1 MQQNLMKIPI
11 HSICYQQFRREALK
25 IKIPA
30 TSANL
35 GPGFDCLGLAIAL
48 YNEVTIKSS
57 SYYSVSIKGEGEENI
72 KLKKNNIFVSIFYDI
87 YQELVGKKDPFRF
100 EFENRIPFSR
110 GLGSSSAVI
119 VGAIAS
125 AYEMAGIKAS
135 RETILNKALIY
146 EAHPDN
152 IAPAVYGGFT
162 TSLVEN
168 NRVKTLKK
176 ELSEDIVCVMV
187 IPDRSMST
195 AYSRTQ
201 LPKSFMMKNVIYN
214 LSRAS
219 LLSAAFFSEN
229 WDFLRAASKDCM
241 HEHRRMKQLKEL
253 FEVREV
259 ALKNG
264 ALMSTLS
271 GSGSSFFNLVKKEEA
286 PKVAIALKNAFAMFR
301 VETFAFD
308 NHGFEIVKS

>member
-1 MQQNLMKIPI
+1 MQI
-11 HSICYQQFRREALK
+11 R
-25 IKIPA
+25 IPA

-48 YNEVTIKSS
+48 YNSVCIKPS
-57 SYYSVSIKGEGEENI
+57 SYYSVSIKGEGEQNV
-72 KLKKNNIFVSIFYDI
+72 KLKKNNIFVSIFYEI
-87 YQELVGKKDPFRF
+87 YQELTGQKDPFRF
-100 EFENRIPFSR
+100 EFDNQIPFSR

-135 RETILNKALIY
+135 REVVLNKAIIY
-146 EAHPDN
+146 ETHPDN

-162 TSLVEN
+162 SSVVEMGK
-168 NRVKTLKK
+168 VKTLRK
-176 ELSEDIVCVMV
+176 ELSSDIKVVMV

-195 AYSRTQ
+195 AHSRTQ
-201 LPKSFMMKNVIYN
+201 LPKSYMMKNVVYN

-229 WDFLRAASKDCM
+229 WDFLRVASKDCM
-241 HEHRRMKQLKEL
+241 HEQKRMRQLKEL
-253 FEVREV
+253 FDVREV
-259 ALKNG
+259 ALANG

-271 GSGSSFFNLVKKEEA
+271 GSGSSFFNLVRAEEA
-286 PKVAIALKNAFAMFR
+286 PKVANALKNAFEMFR
-301 VETFAFD
+301 IEEFEFD
-308 NHGFEIVKS
+308 NSGFQILKS

>member
-1 MQQNLMKIPI
+1 MQI
-11 HSICYQQFRREALK
+11 R
-25 IKIPA
+25 IPA

-48 YNEVTIKSS
+48 YNSVCIKPS
-57 SYYSVSIKGEGEENI
+57 SYYSVSIKGEGEQNV
-72 KLKKNNIFVSIFYDI
+72 KLKKNNIFVSIFYEI
-87 YQELVGKKDPFRF
+87 YQELTGQKDPFRF
-100 EFENRIPFSR
+100 EFENQIPFSR

-135 RETILNKALIY
+135 REVVLNKAIIY
-146 EAHPDN
+146 ETHPDN

-162 TSLVEN
+162 SSVVEMGK
-168 NRVKTLKK
+168 VKTLRK
-176 ELSEDIVCVMV
+176 ELSSDIKVVMV

-195 AYSRTQ
+195 AHSRTQ
-201 LPKSFMMKNVIYN
+201 LPKSYMMKNVVYN

-229 WDFLRAASKDCM
+229 WDFLRVASKDCM
-241 HEHRRMKQLKEL
+241 HEQKRMRQLKEL
-253 FEVREV
+253 FDVREV
-259 ALKNG
+259 ALANG

-271 GSGSSFFNLVKKEEA
+271 GSGSSFFNLVRAEEA
-286 PKVAIALKNAFAMFR
+286 PKVANALKNAFEMFR
-301 VETFAFD
+301 IEEFEFD
-308 NHGFEIVKS
+308 NSGFQILKS